1 MASRTAVVTILQ
13 RGVGKEAAADVIG
26 TSGALSWMFDGF
38 DLADTLQTGFVLIV
52 AFALG
57 TLIGAER
64 QYRQRNAGLRTNVL
78 VALGAASFVHLGLAL
93 NGHAGA
99 VQVLA
104 YVVSGVGFLGAGVI
118 MREGGEVRGLNTAA
132 TLWGSAAVGA
142 ACGAHYIGQAIVVTG
157 LVLAGNTLL
166 RPLVNAI
173 NRAPLDEGATEAS
186 YEVRAVV
193 RTVDV
198 MAARDLL
205 VETLEAAHYP
215 VRDVSVEERG
225 ADVSELVAELV
236 SNTIEPDEVE
246 AAIDALQASPLVVQA
261 SWTSATS
268 D

>member
-1 MASRTAVVTILQ
+1 MIEPL
-13 RGVGKEAAADVIG
+13 
-26 TSGALSWMFDGF
+26 
-38 DLADTLQTGFVLIV
+38 DLADMLRTAFVLIV

-78 VALGAASFVHLGLAL
+78 VAVGAASFVHLGVEL

-99 VQVLA
+99 VQVVA

-142 ACGAHYIGQAIVVTG
+142 ACGAHYIGQALVVTA

-173 NRAPLDEGATEAS
+173 NRSPLDEAATEAS

-193 RTVDV
+193 DNGDV

-215 VRDVSVEERG
+215 VREVTVEERG
-225 ADVSELVAELV
+225 ATESELIAELV
-236 SNTIEPDEVE
+236 PNTIDTAEIE
-246 AAIDALQASPLVVQA
+246 AAIRRIEASDLVSQA

>member
-1 MASRTAVVTILQ
+1 MIDAQDFTDA
-13 RGVGKEAAADVIG
+13 
-26 TSGALSWMFDGF
+26 
-38 DLADTLQTGFVLIV
+38 LQTAFMLAV
-52 AFALG
+52 AFGLG

-78 VALGAASFVHLGLAL
+78 VALGAASFVHLGIAL

-99 VQVLA
+99 VQVVA

-142 ACGAHYIGQAIVVTG
+142 ACGADYIGQAVIVTA

-173 NRAPLDEGATEAS
+173 NRAPLDEAATEAS

-193 RTVDV
+193 NVGDV
-198 MAARDLL
+198 MQARDLL

-215 VRDVSVEERG
+215 VRDVQVEERG
-225 ADVSELVAELV
+225 AEDAELVAELV
-236 SNTIEPDEVE
+236 SNTIDTAEIE
-246 AAIDALQASPLVVQA
+246 AAIRRLEASDLVSRA
-261 SWTSATS
+261 TWTSATS

>member
-1 MASRTAVVTILQ
+1 MT
-13 RGVGKEAAADVIG
+13 
-26 TSGALSWMFDGF
+26 DGL
-38 DLADTLQTGFVLIV
+38 DLADTLQTAFVLIV

-78 VALGAASFVHLGLAL
+78 VALGAASFVHLGVEL

-99 VQVLA
+99 TTVVA

-142 ACGAHYIGQAIVVTG
+142 ACGAHYIGQALVVTL

-173 NRAPLDEGATEAS
+173 NRAPLDESTTEAS

-193 RTVDV
+193 DNGDV
-198 MAARDLL
+198 MEARDLL

-225 ADVSELVAELV
+225 PDESELVAELV
-236 SNTIEPDEVE
+236 PNTIDAKEIE
-246 AAIDALQASPLVVQA
+246 AAIRTLEASALISQA

>member
-1 MASRTAVVTILQ
+1 M
-13 RGVGKEAAADVIG
+13 
-26 TSGALSWMFDGF
+26 
-38 DLADTLQTGFVLIV
+38 
-52 AFALG
+52 LG

-78 VALGAASFVHLGLAL
+78 VALGAASFVHLGVEL
-93 NGHAGA
+93 NGRPGA
-99 VQVLA
+99 VQVVA

-118 MREGGEVRGLNTAA
+118 TREGGEVRGLNTAA

-142 ACGAHYIGQAIVVTG
+142 ACGAHDIGQALVVTA

-173 NRAPLDEGATEAS
+173 NRAPLDEAATEAS

-193 RTVDV
+193 SVGDV

-225 ADVSELVAELV
+225 PEGAELVAELV
-236 SNTIEPDEVE
+236 ANTIDTGELEAVIARLEASDLIDE
-246 AAIDALQASPLVVQA
+246 A
-261 SWTSATS
+261 SWTPATS

>member
-1 MASRTAVVTILQ
+1 MIEPFDV
-13 RGVGKEAAADVIG
+13 AD
-26 TSGALSWMFDGF
+26 M
-38 DLADTLQTGFVLIV
+38 LQTAFVLIV

-78 VALGAASFVHLGLAL
+78 VAVGAASFVHLGIEL

-99 VQVLA
+99 VQVVA

-142 ACGAHYIGQAIVVTG
+142 ACGAHDIGQALVVTA

-173 NRAPLDEGATEAS
+173 NRSPLDEAATEAS

-193 RTVDV
+193 KVGDV
-198 MAARDLL
+198 MKARDLL

-215 VRDVSVEERG
+215 VREVTVEERG
-225 ADVSELVAELV
+225 TIEAELIAELV
-236 SNTIEPDEVE
+236 SNTIDIGEIE
-246 AAIDALQASPLVVQA
+246 AAIRRLEASDLVGQA

>member
-1 MASRTAVVTILQ
+1 MI
-13 RGVGKEAAADVIG
+13 D
-26 TSGALSWMFDGF
+26 ALG
-38 DLADTLQTGFVLIV
+38 LADTLQTAFVLTV
-52 AFALG
+52 AFVLG

-78 VALGAASFVHLGLAL
+78 VALGAASFVHLGVEL
-93 NGHAGA
+93 NGRPGA
-99 VQVLA
+99 VQVVA

-142 ACGAHYIGQAIVVTG
+142 ACGAHDIGQALVVTA

-173 NRAPLDEGATEAS
+173 NRAPLDEAATEAS

-193 RTVDV
+193 SVGDV

-225 ADVSELVAELV
+225 PEGAELVAELV
-236 SNTIEPDEVE
+236 ANTIDTGELEAVIARLEASDLIDE
-246 AAIDALQASPLVVQA
+246 A

>member
-1 MASRTAVVTILQ
+1 M
-13 RGVGKEAAADVIG
+13 
-26 TSGALSWMFDGF
+26 MDGL
-38 DLADTLQTGFVLIV
+38 DLADTLQTAFVLIV

-78 VALGAASFVHLGLAL
+78 VALGAASFVHLGVEL

-99 VQVLA
+99 TTVVA

-142 ACGAHYIGQAIVVTG
+142 ACGAHYIGQALVVTL

-193 RTVDV
+193 DNGDV
-198 MAARDLL
+198 MEARDLL

-225 ADVSELVAELV
+225 PDESELVAELV
-236 SNTIEPDEVE
+236 SNTIDAAEIE
-246 AAIDALQASPLVVQA
+246 AAIRTLEASELISQA
-261 SWTSATS
+261 SWTSGTS

>member
-1 MASRTAVVTILQ
+1 MI
-13 RGVGKEAAADVIG
+13 D
-26 TSGALSWMFDGF
+26 AL
-38 DLADTLQTGFVLIV
+38 DLGDTLQTALVLVV
-52 AFALG
+52 AFGLG

-78 VALGAASFVHLGLAL
+78 VALGAASFVHLGAEL

-142 ACGAHYIGQAIVVTG
+142 ACGAHYIGQAGVGTLLG
-157 LVLAGNTLL
+157 LAGNTLL

-173 NRAPLDEGATEAS
+173 NRTPLDESATEAS

-193 RTVDV
+193 DNGDV
-198 MAARDLL
+198 MEARDLL
-205 VETLEAAHYP
+205 VEILEAAHYP
-215 VRDVSVEERG
+215 IRDVSVEERG
-225 ADVSELVAELV
+225 PDESEIVAELV
-236 SNTIEPDEVE
+236 PNAIDTGEIE
-246 AAIDALQASPLVVQA
+246 AAIRQIEASDLVSRA
-261 SWTSATS
+261 SWTSTTS

>member
-1 MASRTAVVTILQ
+1 MI
-13 RGVGKEAAADVIG
+13 D
-26 TSGALSWMFDGF
+26 ALG
-38 DLADTLQTGFVLIV
+38 LADTLQTAFVLIV

-78 VALGAASFVHLGLAL
+78 VALGAASFVHLGVEL

-99 VQVLA
+99 VQVVA

-142 ACGAHYIGQAIVVTG
+142 ACGAHYIGQALVVTG

-173 NRAPLDEGATEAS
+173 NRAPLDETATEAS

-193 RTVDV
+193 SVGDV

-215 VRDVSVEERG
+215 VRDVTVEERG
-225 ADVSELVAELV
+225 PGDAELVAELV
-236 SNTIEPDEVE
+236 ANTIDAGEVE
-246 AAIDALQASPLVVQA
+246 AVIARLERSDLIDEA

>member
-1 MASRTAVVTILQ
+1 MT
-13 RGVGKEAAADVIG
+13 
-26 TSGALSWMFDGF
+26 DGL
-38 DLADTLQTGFVLIV
+38 DLADTLQTAFVLIV

-78 VALGAASFVHLGLAL
+78 VALGAASFVHLGVEL

-99 VQVLA
+99 TTVVA

-142 ACGAHYIGQAIVVTG
+142 ACGAHYIGQALVVTL

-173 NRAPLDEGATEAS
+173 NRAPLDESTTEAS

-193 RTVDV
+193 DNGDV
-198 MAARDLL
+198 MEARDLL

-225 ADVSELVAELV
+225 PDESELVAELV
-236 SNTIEPDEVE
+236 PNTIDAEEIE
-246 AAIDALQASPLVVQA
+246 AAIRTLEASALISQA